1 MFWDRKKIFWKKA
14 HICLYLKEAKLST
27 FEWCWWLSIW
37 EHNEI
42 FCYYLLIFWQNISLC
57 SQISAVSTIQLGLN
71 LASLKYKQMWAF
83 YQNICFSAR
92 KRPLE
97 ALTRRNR
104 SCQSVWLCILLG
116 QTMLFDH
123 SNQHQQGCGYIQQL
137 APVCA
142 GVLFF
147 LTVSKFFFLL
157 STKAFLLVES
167 LPAPT
172 GNLPYKKFA

>member
-1 MFWDRKKIFWKKA
+1 MTELKAIIYLDMHTQFFRCFHPLIIGIRVWLTDEICSSLSVLQEDVLRQKKNVLKKT
-14 HICLYLKEAKLST
+14 HICLYINEAKLST

-92 KRPLE
+92 KHPLE
-97 ALTRRNR
+97 TLLTRNTSR
-104 SCQSVWLCILLG
+104 
-116 QTMLFDH
+116 
-123 SNQHQQGCGYIQQL
+123 L
-137 APVCA
+137 A
-142 GVLFF
+142 F
-147 LTVSKFFFLL
+147 
-157 STKAFLLVES
+157 
-167 LPAPT
+167 
-172 GNLPYKKFA
+172 